1 MKRLSALLC
10 CFTLCLL
17 LPLVA
22 YSQGK
27 VYKTVSNDTLE
38 TILKSLDLKFQKE
51 ERKSKE
57 GSVFH
62 YDFKRGDNS
71 FRLFNYQ
78 SDLWIECTYEKS
90 MKPEDVNRWNA
101 DAKFSRLVVIQ
112 EDKKTILSLESQL
125 DCAGGVT
132 DAVVKQYINRFEEE
146 TKKFVKFK

>member
-1 MKRLSALLC
+1 MKRLSAVLV
-10 CFTLCLL
+10 CFSMCLA

-27 VYKTVSNDTLE
+27 VYKNVSNDTVE
-38 TILKSLDLKFQKE
+38 TILKGLDLKFQKE

-57 GSVFH
+57 GSIFLF
-62 YDFKRGDNS
+62 DFKRGDNS

-132 DAVVKQYINRFEEE
+132 DAVVKQYINRFDEEA
-146 TKKFVKFK
+146 KKFVKFK